1 MKSQQPL
8 RHQHQSSG
16 DRWTI
21 SALEWEPIS
30 SWNSDKAK
38 EGGDDYPLRTRS
50 GLPIFSGAF
59 CYGCRTRI
67 FRPFEPKDSCLGRR
81 LQSAWLHKN
90 KFLLMP
96 TVDHEDPNADTL
108 EFEIVSWLVNDG
120 KSGLDP
126 EQFVDLCRRIVAHR
140 GKQKRSKN
148 V

>member
-1 MKSQQPL
+1 
-8 RHQHQSSG
+8 
-16 DRWTI
+16 
-21 SALEWEPIS
+21 
-30 SWNSDKAK
+30 
-38 EGGDDYPLRTRS
+38 
-50 GLPIFSGAF
+50 
-59 CYGCRTRI
+59 
-67 FRPFEPKDSCLGRR
+67 
-81 LQSAWLHKN
+81 
-90 KFLLMP
+90 MP